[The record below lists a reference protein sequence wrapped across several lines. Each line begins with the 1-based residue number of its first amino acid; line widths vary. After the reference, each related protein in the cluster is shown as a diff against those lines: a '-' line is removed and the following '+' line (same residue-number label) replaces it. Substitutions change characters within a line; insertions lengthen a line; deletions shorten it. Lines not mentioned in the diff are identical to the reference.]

1 MSSNKIIYEGKAK
14 SIIATEDLLTVIQ
27 HFKDDVTAFNK
38 EKYEIIEGK
47 GTINNRISAFIMEKL
62 GEAKIDTHFIK
73 TLNERE
79 QLVKKL
85 KIIPLEV
92 VVRNIA
98 AGSFCKRFGIKEGE
112 RLISPIIEF
121 FCKNDDLGDP
131 MVNENHV
138 LYFSWLS
145 SQEMEKIKS
154 TTLKINEILIDLFSN
169 AEIDLVDLKLE
180 FGRLTNDST
189 KIVLADEISPDNCR
203 LWDKKTSKKLDKDVF
218 RLNLGDLKE
227 AYLEVL
233 GKLSIKLVTK
243 SNL

>member
-1 MSSNKIIYEGKAK
+1 MSPNKIIYEGKAK
-14 SIIATEDLLTVIQ
+14 SIIAAEDPLTVIQ

-47 GTINNRISAFIMEKL
+47 GIINNHISAFIMEKL
-62 GEAKIDTHFIK
+62 GKAKIYTHFIK

-121 FCKNDDLGDP
+121 FYKNDDLGDP

-233 GKLSIKLVTK
+233 EKLSIKLVTTYP
-243 SNL
+243 